1 MIPADHIA
9 QAGVISVFAYIFRF
23 AYPSTV
29 ARLRNSF
36 RNPGHGI
43 TLGLKYLK
51 VRCSDDV
58 SVLATAQNMWRI
70 RRTLIYRIYRSATE
84 ALARNPE

>member
-1 MIPADHIA
+1 MILTDHIA
-9 QAGVISVFAYIFRF
+9 QAGVVSVFAYIFRF

-36 RNPGHGI
+36 RNPVIGV
-43 TLGLKYLK
+43 TLGLKYPK

-58 SVLATAQNMWRI
+58 SLLATAQNVRRI

-84 ALARNPE
+84 ALARDPE